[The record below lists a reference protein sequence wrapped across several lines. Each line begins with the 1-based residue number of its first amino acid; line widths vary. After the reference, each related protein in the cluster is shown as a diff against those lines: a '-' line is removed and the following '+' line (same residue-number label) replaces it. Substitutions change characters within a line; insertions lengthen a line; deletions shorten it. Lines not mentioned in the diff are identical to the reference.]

1 MLFFAADDYS
11 ECQTRME
18 NGHNAPSID
27 EQLSYILQTPADVKG
42 FLNFAVQVEGISVT
56 GCRPDYGSITVCELL
71 IINPMASFT
80 IQVY

>member
-1 MLFFAADDYS
+1 MLFFVADDYS

-18 NGHNAPSID
+18 NGHSTPSID
-27 EQLSYILQTPADVKG
+27 EQLSFILQTPADIKG
-42 FLNFAVQVEGISVT
+42 FLNFAVQVGGISVT
-56 GCRPDYGSITVCELL
+56 GCRPDYGSITACELL